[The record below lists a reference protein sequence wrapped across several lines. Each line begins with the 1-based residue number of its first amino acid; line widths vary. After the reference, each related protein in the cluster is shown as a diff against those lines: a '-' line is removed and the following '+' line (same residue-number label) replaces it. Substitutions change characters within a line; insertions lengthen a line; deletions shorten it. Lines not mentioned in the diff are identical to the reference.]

1 MNGVLLTSFSARVR
15 DAAIRAAKTNVPVLI
30 CGETGCGKT
39 VLAKL
44 IHQSGFR
51 ACKPFMRADCASI
64 PESLFEREMFG
75 HTRGSF
81 TDAKDSQ
88 PGLFEA
94 VDGGT
99 LLLDEVGEFPLP
111 VQPKLLSVLD
121 DGLVR
126 RIGSTKSTQV
136 DVRIISATNR
146 ALAEMVKASEFRA
159 DLYYRLAFL
168 KIHVPSLRQ
177 RLHRIPELASGILR
191 NLAAQPT
198 FEGQPVPELDPDTIS
213 RLQAYTWP
221 GNIRELEQA
230 LTFAVTFFPSPI
242 LHPDHLP
249 PEIRNG
255 SQHAPPDKSAGTA
268 TVRYAAPDDP
278 QAERN
283 SVRRAL
289 ELCQGNRTRT
299 AKLLGMSR
307 ATLWI
312 KLRQFETGVATP
324 AGRREDRFALP
335 EKRPLHEVLIV
346 VPCYNEQARLR
357 PGDFSQLVQ
366 EHPEVGFLFVNDGS
380 TDGTEDVLRSLC
392 QTAASSLRF
401 ITLERNL
408 GKAEAVRRGILDAL
422 HSADVQYVGFWD
434 ADLATPLEAISTF
447 VQVLDEHRNLILV
460 MGSRV
465 QLLGRRISR
474 QARRHYIG
482 RVFATA
488 ASAILSVPVYD
499 TQCGAKVFRV
509 GELTRTLFQE
519 PFGTGWIFDLE
530 ILARLTRHQ
539 RLATGSGI
547 EELVYEFPLLDW
559 QDVRGSKRK
568 LRDYFVAM
576 RDLLLIRHRYLR
588 GLPSAQ
594 QNGTPRPPEPRASN
608 LATSRWRDLPS
619 TTHT

>member
-1 MNGVLLTSFSARVR
+1 VNGVLLTSFSATVR
-15 DAAIRAAKTNVPVLI
+15 DAAIRAAKSNAPVLI

-44 IHQSGFR
+44 IHESGLR
-51 ACKPFMRADCASI
+51 EGKPFIRADCASI
-64 PESLFEREMFG
+64 PETLFEREMFG

-81 TDAKDSQ
+81 TDARDSQ

-99 LLLDEVGEFPLP
+99 LFLDEVGEFPLP
-111 VQPKLLSVLD
+111 VQPKLLAVLD

-126 RIGSTKSTQV
+126 RLGSTKSAHV

-146 ALAEMVKASEFRA
+146 DVAEMVRAGQFRA
-159 DLYYRLAFL
+159 DLYYRLGFL

-177 RLHRIPELASGILR
+177 HADRIPELASAILR
-191 NLAAQPT
+191 TLVAQPT
-198 FEGQPVPELDPDTIS
+198 YVGQPVPELHRDTIT
-213 RLQAYTWP
+213 RLRAYSWP

-230 LTFAVTFFPSPI
+230 LTFALTFFPSPI

-255 SQHAPPDKSAGTA
+255 SQHVPPDKSTGAA

-283 SVRRAL
+283 SVKRAL
-289 ELCQGNRTRT
+289 ELCKGNRTRT

-312 KLRQFETGVATP
+312 KLRQFDTGVATT
-324 AGRREDRFALP
+324 AGGGADRFALP
-335 EKRPLHEVLIV
+335 EKRSQHEVLIV

-357 PGDFSQLVQ
+357 PGDYSQFVQ

-380 TDGTEDVLRSLC
+380 TDGTDDVLRSLC
-392 QTAASSLRF
+392 QAAPSSLRF

-408 GKAEAVRRGILDAL
+408 GKAEAVRRGTLDAL

-434 ADLATPLEAISTF
+434 ADLSTPLEAISTF

-474 QARRHYIG
+474 QSCRHYTG

-509 GELTRTLFQE
+509 GEFTRTLFQE

-530 ILARLTRHQ
+530 ILARMTRHQ

-568 LRDYFVAM
+568 LRDYFVAI

-588 GLPSAQ
+588 GLPSKSETRRLGELSSA
-594 QNGTPRPPEPRASN
+594 
-608 LATSRWRDLPS
+608 
-619 TTHT
+619 THT